1 MKSLNHLS
9 RSYDKNVILGHMV
22 KNTGF
27 DHLVYIQVSITW
39 FIYRSRSFGSYIGL
53 DHLVHVQ
60 VSTIWFICRS
70 RPFGLYICLDHLV
83 YIQVSTIWF
92 IYRSRPFGLYIGLDH
107 LAYLQVSLILFQY
120 RFLSSGQIYVSS
132 CNLVEILV
140 CFCCYKK
147 LEYWCDIKY
156 HIQ

>member
-39 FIYRSRSFGSYIGL
+39 FIYRSRPFGSYIGL

-60 VSTIWFICRS
+60 VSMTWFIYMSRS
-70 RPFGLYICLDHLV
+70 LGLYICLDHLV
-83 YIQVSTIWF
+83 YIQVSTIWL
-92 IYRSRPFGLYIGLDH
+92 IYRSRSSCSNIGFCHLVRIYI
-107 LAYLQVSLILFQY
+107 
-120 RFLSSGQIYVSS
+120 SS

-140 CFCCYKK
+140 CFCCYKT
-147 LEYWCDIKY
+147 LEYWCDIEY